1 MFANLRE
8 RGKPYAMEFK
18 DPDRASNSRLA
29 LLAGE
34 FARDMG
40 RFDEFHENVFRAFF
54 TDLKD
59 IGQLDILL
67 EIASNCGL
75 NPKKLKLFCN
85 ESRHLDRLNTTR
97 ADAQWL
103 GIRSIPAF
111 VFENYE
117 VIIGALKPEDF
128 RKALEDIQSGTYA
141 DQFGLNNF

>member
-8 RGKPYAMEFK
+8 CGKPYGMEFK
-18 DPDRASNSRLA
+18 DPNRASNSRLA

-40 RFDEFHENVFRAFF
+40 CFDEFHENVFRAFF

-67 EIASNCGL
+67 EITSNCGL
-75 NPKKLKLFCN
+75 NPKTLKLFCN
-85 ESRHLDRLNTTR
+85 ESRHLGRLNATR
-97 ADAQWL
+97 IDAQRL

-111 VFENYE
+111 VFENNE
-117 VIIGALKPEDF
+117 IIIGALKPEVF
-128 RKALEDIQSGTYA
+128 RKALEDIQNGTYA
-141 DQFGLNNF
+141 DQLG